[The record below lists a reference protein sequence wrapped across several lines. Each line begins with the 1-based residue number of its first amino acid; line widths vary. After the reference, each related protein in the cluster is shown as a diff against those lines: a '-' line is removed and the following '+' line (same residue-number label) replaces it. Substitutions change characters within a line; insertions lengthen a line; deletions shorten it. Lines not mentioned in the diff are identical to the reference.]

1 MKTNELK
8 DILLKAKDA
17 IQRGVNHRAFDMNSV
32 LGGIDKAVKYLD
44 GADLIDLN
52 KVWHQ
57 AKDKMPDIY
66 GGRFNDYL
74 CVHKFRPSGHTHLT
88 HEENCP
94 ELEEYLKR
102 NPNDWWCNVWNLL
115 KSEHNELK

>member
-74 CVHKFRPSGHTHLT
+74 CA
-88 HEENCP
+88 
-94 ELEEYLKR
+94 
-102 NPNDWWCNVWNLL
+102 
-115 KSEHNELK
+115 